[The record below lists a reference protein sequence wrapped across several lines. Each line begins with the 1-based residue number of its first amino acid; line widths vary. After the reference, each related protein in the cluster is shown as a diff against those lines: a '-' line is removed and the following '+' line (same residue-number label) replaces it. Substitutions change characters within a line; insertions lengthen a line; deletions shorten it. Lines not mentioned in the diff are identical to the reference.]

1 MAKMLSQGKVALRAL
16 EPDDLNILYRWES
29 EADAWTSSNTVAPYS
44 RHLLWEY
51 LKTYDADIFKT
62 KELRM
67 IITNGEEPVGTLDV
81 FNLDMRNRRAEI
93 GIFVD
98 AEHRGLGVG
107 EAALEIVK
115 RYACDVLGL
124 NQIYATIA
132 CQNCMALSVFRS
144 AGFAETAELPQWLVC
159 NGELCNAFLLQCML
173 R

>member
-1 MAKMLSQGKVALRAL
+1 MLSQGKVALRAL

-67 IITNGEEPVGTLDV
+67 IITNVEEPVGTLDV
-81 FNLDMRNRRAEI
+81 FNLDMRNRRAEV

-107 EAALEIVK
+107 EAAL
-115 RYACDVLGL
+115 
-124 NQIYATIA
+124 
-132 CQNCMALSVFRS
+132 
-144 AGFAETAELPQWLVC
+144 
-159 NGELCNAFLLQCML
+159 
-173 R
+173 

>member
-81 FNLDMRNRRAEI
+81 FNLDMRNRRAEV

-98 AEHRGLGVG
+98 AAHRGVGVG
-107 EAALEIVK
+107 ETALQIAK
-115 RYACDVLGL
+115 RYAREVLGL
-124 NQIYATIA
+124 NQIYATVA
-132 CQNCMALSVFRS
+132 CRNHLALNVFRN
-144 AGFAETAELPQWLVC
+144 AGFAETAELTEWLVC
-159 NGELCNAFLLQCML
+159 AGTLCGALLLQCKL
-173 R
+173 

>member
-1 MAKMLSQGKVALRAL
+1 MLSQGKVALRAL

-81 FNLDMRNRRAEI
+81 FNLDMRNRRAEV

-98 AEHRGLGVG
+98 AAHRGVGVG
-107 EAALEIVK
+107 ETAL
-115 RYACDVLGL
+115 
-124 NQIYATIA
+124 QIATSS
-132 CQNCMALSVFRS
+132 LSPTKTR
-144 AGFAETAELPQWLVC
+144 P
-159 NGELCNAFLLQCML
+159 
-173 R
+173 